1 MSRIQPHDYA
11 RPLPRAAR
19 EMNGSAVARPSRGGD
34 RYLVSADDPL
44 SIAAEQYRLLAARLE
59 GVRAGQDLRA
69 VAITSTL
76 PGEGKTVTA
85 MNLAYVLAKDFGR
98 RVLLIDGDLKKPSI
112 WRYAGDDPRRGLADL
127 MADPSAGPDAYIHPL
142 RHESLHVLE
151 AGLAPVNPTRVWR
164 SSRVKELFARARQE
178 FDYLIV
184 DTPPVLTLV
193 DTTLIAGLI
202 DGIAVVVRAGM
213 TPKGLLQKALKVLPG
228 DKILGTVF
236 NGAPMPRTSYY
247 YYQLR

>member
-1 MSRIQPHDYA
+1 MSRIQPHEYV
-11 RPLPRAAR
+11 RSRPRAALDL
-19 EMNGSAVARPSRGGD
+19 NGSAAAARSRDGD

-59 GVRAGQDLRA
+59 GIRAGQDLRA
-69 VAITSTL
+69 VGITSTL

-98 RVLLIDGDLKKPSI
+98 RVLLIDGDLKKPAV
-112 WRYAGDDPRRGLADL
+112 WRYAGDDPRPGLADL
-127 MADPSAGPDAYIHPL
+127 MADPSAGTDAYVHQL
-142 RHESLHVLE
+142 RHESLYVLE
-151 AGLAPVNPTRVWR
+151 AGVAPVNPTRLWR

-193 DTTLIAGLI
+193 DTTLIANLI